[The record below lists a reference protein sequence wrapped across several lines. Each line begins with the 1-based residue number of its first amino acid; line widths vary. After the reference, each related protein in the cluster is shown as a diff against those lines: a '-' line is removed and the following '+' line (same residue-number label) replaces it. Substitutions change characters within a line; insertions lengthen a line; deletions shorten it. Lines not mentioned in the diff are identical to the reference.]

1 MRIAFVG
8 RCVRI
13 NVWCGDHGF
22 LNNRTSRSQDVIRV
36 LRWNPK
42 QNSNSKT
49 SRSEFSCLPSTLNV
63 GIFNEDS
70 RPCHILAFLAFFPS
84 PFLPLSLSAMHL
96 HLLNAAGVVINSC
109 HQCEILIAE
118 ADLGVERCH
127 SFAFLIY
134 QQTKKGKQLPPA
146 SSERQSPP
154 KVSHFHTDSCIVNVS
169 RAFRCSLRRCHAWK
183 FKRDERHRWCPSKP
197 CC

>member
-8 RCVRI
+8 RCGRI

-22 LNNRTSRSQDVIRV
+22 LNNRTNRSQDVIGV

-134 QQTKKGKQLPPA
+134 QQTKKRKTTPPCFFRASKSSQSQPLPYWQLYR
-146 SSERQSPP
+146 ERLACLSLFTTEVPCM
-154 KVSHFHTDSCIVNVS
+154 KV
-169 RAFRCSLRRCHAWK
+169 
-183 FKRDERHRWCPSKP
+183 
-197 CC
+197 